1 MMARC
6 TISFQRIT
14 SALFFVAGSN
24 NILFL
29 GAKIMKKIT
38 ILLLF
43 LSMTSPMLG
52 AVSTRVCEADGNTPF
67 NGRDIMVGT
76 KLTIITSSDTGGYW
90 GMGGGLFIKEEYWD
104 YGILSAR
111 DYNDTTL
118 DWEGSRYPA
127 AGDDARV
134 WDWAEPDLGLGFMFE
149 GDSEAI
155 AGDWFIIDYNALGVG
170 NCTIDFYDFD
180 VDEFEPVDSFTFH
193 QVRTRDFNNDT
204 KVDFRD
210 FAVFAS
216 YWQVTDCNNSA
227 GCQGTDLD
235 VNGSVDVNDL
245 MLFCEYW
252 LERTE

>member
-1 MMARC
+1 
-6 TISFQRIT
+6 
-14 SALFFVAGSN
+14 
-24 NILFL
+24 
-29 GAKIMKKIT
+29 MKKIT

-43 LSMTSPMLG
+43 LSMTSPILG
-52 AVSTRVCEADGNTPF
+52 AVSMRVCEADGNTPF
-67 NGRDIMVGT
+67 DGRDIMVGT

-111 DYNDTTL
+111 DYNDTTW
-118 DWEGSRYPA
+118 DWEGSRFPA

-134 WDWAEPDLGLGFMFE
+134 WEWAEPDLGLGFMFE

-180 VDEFEPVDSFTFH
+180 VDEFEPVDAFTFH
-193 QVRTRDFNNDT
+193 QVRTRDFDGNT
-204 KVDFRD
+204 QVDFAD
-210 FAVFAS
+210 FAVLAS
-216 YWQVTDCNNSA
+216 YWQVTGCNDP
-227 GCQGTDLD
+227 GWCQGTDLD
-235 VNGSVDVNDL
+235 IDGDVDSNDL
-245 MLFCEYW
+245 MLFVEYW